1 MAITCAL
8 SVLPTPRLAPA
19 LAQARAYLLG
29 RQCTNGGFSFY
40 RSEYLEEPNTH
51 DTWHAL
57 AALQLLGAPPPRWQD
72 IVRFVVDQSVAAQP
86 YGLYFRVRSLC
97 LLDTADPAHAAARE
111 AVAALT
117 TAVPDLDRLGDPTN
131 SLYQLRLVLW
141 LKRHFGLAFPARD
154 LSRHLIADE
163 HPDGGFGV
171 PPNLLATRQAL
182 AVLALCEAP
191 APAQAG
197 CFVSRLAIPDFG
209 FRLTA
214 DSLAPNL
221 ETTCA
226 GIACCH
232 RLHLPIVHAADAQVF
247 ILDCQTGDG
256 SFARAPS
263 ALPDIA
269 LTHLALA
276 GLDVLAGP
284 LHF

>member
-1 MAITCAL
+1 MTEIRTAAHI
-8 SVLPTPRLAPA
+8 SMQA
-19 LAQARAYLLG
+19 LAKARAYLLG
-29 RQCTNGGFSFY
+29 RQCANGGFSFY

-57 AALQLLGAPPPRWQD
+57 ATLRLLGTHAPRGKD
-72 IVRFVVDQSVAAQP
+72 IVRFVIDQPVAAQP
-86 YGLYFRVRSLC
+86 YGLFFRVRSLC
-97 LLDTADPAHAAARE
+97 LLDTTDPEHVAVRE

-117 TAVPDLDRLGDPTN
+117 TPAPDLERLGDPTN
-131 SLYQLRLVLW
+131 SFYQLRLVLW
-141 LKRHFGLAFPARD
+141 LKRQFGLAFPARD
-154 LSRHLIADE
+154 LALNLLAGE
-163 HPDGGFGV
+163 HPNGGFGV

-197 CFVSRLAIPDFG
+197 AFVTRLATPDFG

-226 GIACCH
+226 GIACCR
-232 RLHLPIVHAADAQVF
+232 RLHLPIVHAADALAF

-269 LTHLALA
+269 LTHLALS

-284 LHF
+284 LHP